1 MPCGSL
7 GAILDV
13 AVRQVTIEVPQGT
26 SLKERQKQL
35 DLKRHLLRKR
45 LKPVLALF
53 FKAFQP
59 GYESVAFLYIEGA
72 LARLQTHKSSFK
84 LKAFVICISS

>member
-7 GAILDV
+7 GAIFDV

-35 DLKRHLLRKR
+35 DLKRHL
-45 LKPVLALF
+45 V
-53 FKAFQP
+53 
-59 GYESVAFLYIEGA
+59 
-72 LARLQTHKSSFK
+72 T
-84 LKAFVICISS
+84 